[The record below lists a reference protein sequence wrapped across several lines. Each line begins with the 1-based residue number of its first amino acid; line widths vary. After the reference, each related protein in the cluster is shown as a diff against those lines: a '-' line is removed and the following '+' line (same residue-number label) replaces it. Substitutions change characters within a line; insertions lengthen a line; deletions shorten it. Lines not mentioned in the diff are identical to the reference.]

1 MLAAGHMDGNITI
14 PGHTVGAAECPSD
27 LLEQEPE
34 LPKLYIMV
42 SRKDLYP
49 EVPGTVMR
57 QWATH
62 GVFGEEFNKFLNQ
75 LHEEYGPLPEQK
87 DSPTETK
94 TGAGPTGE
102 GDGKSGTTEVPQGKK
117 RKPSTPPSTA
127 KRTKV
132 DRAKV
137 IPTSAPCLSMV
148 HVFILCNC
156 APFPVLM
163 MS

>member
-75 LHEEYGPLPEQK
+75 LHEEYGPLLEQK

-102 GDGKSGTTEVPQGKK
+102 GEMASQERLKSH
-117 RKPSTPPSTA
+117 
-127 KRTKV
+127 
-132 DRAKV
+132 RARRGSQALHHRLPREPRSIGPK
-137 IPTSAPCLSMV
+137 
-148 HVFILCNC
+148 
-156 APFPVLM
+156 
-163 MS
+163 